1 MLIHCLQPTHLLS
14 STLIGGLCTVPLI
27 ITQGLRLI
35 IMDGS
40 LAASSSVTASSTAL
54 RSYGSTTL
62 TLLKPNALHNAS
74 RSTFPA
80 GSPRRFFPV
89 VGFYW
94 IAGAVVRSV
103 QQFFLNKHFE
113 KINLEDIIKKNQEK
127 AKKKREKMG
136 IAENQISN
144 AAKINT
150 RKIDEPKKE
159 EKKSNM
165 SEAQRELELEKA
177 NAAKSKAKAGSMA
190 AKANMVRDFNEKNSR
205 K

>member
-1 MLIHCLQPTHLLS
+1 MLALL
-14 STLIGGLCTVPLI
+14 VPVISYL
-27 ITQGLRLI
+27 TQVLNIKL
-35 IMDGS
+35 MPQ
-40 LAASSSVTASSTAL
+40 AASSNGNGDNDMAAQQMKMMNRTMPIFSFVMCFTV
-54 RSYGSTTL
+54 
-62 TLLKPNALHNAS
+62 
-74 RSTFPA
+74 
-80 GSPRRFFPV
+80 PV
-89 VGFYW
+89 GLGIYW

-150 RKIDEPKKE
+150 RKIEESKKE

-177 NAAKSKAKAGSMA
+177 NAAKAKAKAGSMA

-205 K
+205 N

>member
-1 MLIHCLQPTHLLS
+1 MEKR
-14 STLIGGLCTVPLI
+14 I
-27 ITQGLRLI
+27 ITTDVTEEDFSLEGNLRPQ
-35 IMDGS
+35 
-40 LAASSSVTASSTAL
+40 
-54 RSYGSTTL
+54 TL
-62 TLLKPNALHNAS
+62 DDYI
-74 RSTFPA
+74 
-80 GSPRRFFPV
+80 G
-89 VGFYW
+89 
-94 IAGAVVRSV
+94 
-103 QQFFLNKHFE
+103 
-113 KINLEDIIKKNQEK
+113 QEK

>member
-1 MLIHCLQPTHLLS
+1 MKMMNLMMPLMSLFICF
-14 STLIGGLCTVPLI
+14 TVPV
-27 ITQGLRLI
+27 GLGI
-35 IMDGS
+35 
-40 LAASSSVTASSTAL
+40 
-54 RSYGSTTL
+54 
-62 TLLKPNALHNAS
+62 
-74 RSTFPA
+74 
-80 GSPRRFFPV
+80 
-89 VGFYW
+89 YW

>member
-1 MLIHCLQPTHLLS
+1 MAGHDDELASHNFLFVVLALLVPVIS
-14 STLIGGLCTVPLI
+14 YLTQVLNIKLMPQAAPSNGNSDNDMAAQQMKMMNRTMPIFSFVMCFTVPV
-27 ITQGLRLI
+27 GLGI
-35 IMDGS
+35 
-40 LAASSSVTASSTAL
+40 
-54 RSYGSTTL
+54 
-62 TLLKPNALHNAS
+62 
-74 RSTFPA
+74 
-80 GSPRRFFPV
+80 
-89 VGFYW
+89 YW

-177 NAAKSKAKAGSMA
+177 NATKSKAKAGSMA

>member
-1 MLIHCLQPTHLLS
+1 MNMLMPLMSFFICF
-14 STLIGGLCTVPLI
+14 TVPV
-27 ITQGLRLI
+27 GLGI
-35 IMDGS
+35 
-40 LAASSSVTASSTAL
+40 
-54 RSYGSTTL
+54 
-62 TLLKPNALHNAS
+62 
-74 RSTFPA
+74 
-80 GSPRRFFPV
+80 
-89 VGFYW
+89 YW
-94 IAGAVVRSV
+94 ISSAVVRGL
-103 QQFFLNKHFE
+103 QQFFVNKHIE
-113 KINLEDIIKKNQEK
+113 NLDLEEVMKKNQEK

>member
-1 MLIHCLQPTHLLS
+1 MQTMNTVMPFMTGFMCLMFP
-14 STLIGGLCTVPLI
+14 IG
-27 ITQGLRLI
+27 
-35 IMDGS
+35 
-40 LAASSSVTASSTAL
+40 
-54 RSYGSTTL
+54 
-62 TLLKPNALHNAS
+62 
-74 RSTFPA
+74 
-80 GSPRRFFPV
+80 
-89 VGFYW
+89 VGIYW